1 MPRPYPATLC
11 AMFWELIAQ
20 LDCRPRQQ
28 VAAAIAWFG
37 TPLSAQQFN
46 SHQRSTVMAEGH
58 AKVGEFIPLVL
69 KFTKADGTEA
79 SLPDDPSI
87 TVSDPTLAELVE
99 GANGLPYVHALA
111 QGAVTVTVNQD
122 GDPGPD
128 ESIITLVGTILIND
142 PSDDATTGS
151 LEFGPAETDPRA
163 GGEPT
168 TEPEPAPPVEEPP
181 AA

>member
-11 AMFWELIAQ
+11 AMFWELIDQ
-20 LDCRPRQQ
+20 LACRPKNT
-28 VAAAIAWFG
+28 VATAVAWFG
-37 TPLSAQQFN
+37 SPLSAQQFN
-46 SHQRSTVMAEGH
+46 SHQRSTIMSEGH
-58 AKVGEFIPLVL
+58 ALVGEFVPLVL
-69 KFTKADGTEA
+69 KFLKADGTEA

-87 TVSDPTLAELVE
+87 TLSDDTLGEIVV

-142 PSDDATTGS
+142 PGDDATTGS

-163 GGEPT
+163 AGEPT
-168 TEPEPAPPVEEPP
+168 VEPEPP